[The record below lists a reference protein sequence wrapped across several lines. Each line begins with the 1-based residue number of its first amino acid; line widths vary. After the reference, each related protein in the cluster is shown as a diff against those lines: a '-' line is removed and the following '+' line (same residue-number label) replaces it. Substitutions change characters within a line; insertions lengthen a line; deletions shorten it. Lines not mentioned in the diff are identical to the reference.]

1 MWKKGRKRK
10 HTTVEQMTRLGL
22 KYSERCW
29 LVNVTLMSVKWFT
42 YCRLVYM
49 FMFTY
54 SLYYFVVWYQM
65 KAIVYVRD
73 RAHERDFSL
82 YLKKKQKVNQE
93 KRLQHPYN

>member
-1 MWKKGRKRK
+1 
-10 HTTVEQMTRLGL
+10 
-22 KYSERCW
+22 
-29 LVNVTLMSVKWFT
+29 
-42 YCRLVYM
+42 
-49 FMFTY
+49 
-54 SLYYFVVWYQM
+54 M